1 MNDIRL
7 ALRQLFAQPVF
18 ALMAILTLGLG
29 IGANI
34 AVYTVIHAV
43 LLNPLPYPQ
52 ADALMF
58 IGQAREGREG
68 SIPVAYPDFLEWRA
82 QSTQFSEMAWMN
94 GVSMS
99 LSGAEAPAN
108 VRVALGTADLWPM
121 LRTAPLIGR
130 TYTAAD
136 DQPGAAPV
144 AVLSHATW
152 QRQFGAAPD
161 VLGRSIRLNQKSYTV
176 IGVMPQEFKFWAG
189 DLWVPAGL
197 DADTDLM
204 RGRVIRNDFWVV
216 ARLAPGATL
225 ESARDELDL
234 ISRRLAEAYP
244 DTNQGTAVDLSRLE
258 EPVGGNLR
266 ATLSVLSL
274 AVACVLLIACV
285 NVANLLLNRAAARER
300 DHNVRLALGITRAR
314 LLRSLL
320 VENLPLALLGAL
332 AGLAFAYGGLQAL
345 LAILPGD
352 IVPSESRIE
361 INAPVLAFALA
372 LAFAS
377 TVGFGMVVGLSRS
390 RQPNPE
396 ALRRAGAGGTRPQQR
411 LRGAM
416 VVAEVAL
423 ALTLLICAGLL
434 MGGLRQMQDRDPGFA
449 TDHLLVLPL
458 SLSEARYS
466 SGTASTQFYQQL
478 VDKAAALPGVTQAAA
493 SFNLPMMS
501 GSGIPLIAEGRS
513 YTTLDEL
520 PIVQMHLTLGD
531 VIGTLGL
538 QLVQGRA
545 LDQRDRRGSPPVVV
559 VNESAARLFAQDGQP
574 LGKRVLVGM
583 PENLMR
589 PGLLP
594 AGVDR
599 FWWSEV
605 VGVVRD
611 VRHFGL
617 TAEPPPAV
625 YLPVAQSWDATMF
638 RNSMHLLMRTDVEP
652 MSLAAPVRQALWS
665 LDRDQPADGLASM
678 DQVVYN
684 TLGQARFNTVLL
696 AAFALLALTLAA
708 IGIYGVVAWHVT
720 QRTREISLRMA
731 IGAPPRALV
740 RAELQ
745 RGLRLVA
752 AGIGAGLL
760 LAVGAGQLLA
770 STLRG
775 IEGFSPALYLGVPLL
790 LLMVAALAS
799 WWPAHRATRIDPL
812 RSLRAE

>member
-258 EPVGGNLR
+258 ETVGGNLR

-434 MGGLRQMQDRDPGFA
+434 MGGLQQMQDRDPGFA
-449 TDHLLVLPL
+449 TDHLLVL
-458 SLSEARYS
+458 
-466 SGTASTQFYQQL
+466 
-478 VDKAAALPGVTQAAA
+478 
-493 SFNLPMMS
+493 
-501 GSGIPLIAEGRS
+501 RS
-513 YTTLDEL
+513 
-520 PIVQMHLTLGD
+520 P
-531 VIGTLGL
+531 
-538 QLVQGRA
+538 
-545 LDQRDRRGSPPVVV
+545 
-559 VNESAARLFAQDGQP
+559 
-574 LGKRVLVGM
+574 
-583 PENLMR
+583 
-589 PGLLP
+589 
-594 AGVDR
+594 
-599 FWWSEV
+599 
-605 VGVVRD
+605 
-611 VRHFGL
+611 
-617 TAEPPPAV
+617 
-625 YLPVAQSWDATMF
+625 
-638 RNSMHLLMRTDVEP
+638 
-652 MSLAAPVRQALWS
+652 
-665 LDRDQPADGLASM
+665 
-678 DQVVYN
+678 
-684 TLGQARFNTVLL
+684 
-696 AAFALLALTLAA
+696 
-708 IGIYGVVAWHVT
+708 
-720 QRTREISLRMA
+720 
-731 IGAPPRALV
+731 
-740 RAELQ
+740 
-745 RGLRLVA
+745 
-752 AGIGAGLL
+752 
-760 LAVGAGQLLA
+760 
-770 STLRG
+770 
-775 IEGFSPALYLGVPLL
+775 
-790 LLMVAALAS
+790 
-799 WWPAHRATRIDPL
+799 
-812 RSLRAE
+812 